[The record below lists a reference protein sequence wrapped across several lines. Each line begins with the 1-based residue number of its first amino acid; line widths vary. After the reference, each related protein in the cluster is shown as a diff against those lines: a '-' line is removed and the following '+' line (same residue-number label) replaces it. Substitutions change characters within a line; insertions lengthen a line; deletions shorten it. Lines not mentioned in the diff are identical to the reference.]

1 MDAIHILNT
10 GKSDCIILE
19 SEGQFAMIDAAED
32 NDNPRGFRSLAFRG
46 YEQEITNWVLS
57 HCRGQDGKATFAFLL
72 GTHAHSDHLGGF
84 DTLLANPD
92 IVFQKAYL
100 KPYTAKGIF
109 PMEVHFWDNREVY
122 EQTVQALRE
131 REVPIVEQF
140 DGEQVR
146 LGNFR
151 LTFLNAEDRRYRLR
165 HGENC
170 HSVVTLVEKD
180 GTRALLVGDLNYK
193 SGGEKRIMQK
203 LGKVNLL
210 KVGHHGTVGSTSA
223 AFAKA
228 MSPEIAVVTNTRSG
242 AFPDVKLTLKRVGAK
257 VYYTAD
263 CGGVTVLVDGGGKLT
278 VKTGIMP

>member
-170 HSVVTLVEKD
+170 HSVVTLV
-180 GTRALLVGDLNYK
+180 
-193 SGGEKRIMQK
+193 
-203 LGKVNLL
+203 NLL

-228 MSPEIAVVTNTRSG
+228 MSPELAVVTNTRSG
-242 AFPDVKLTLKRVGAK
+242 AFPDVKQKLKRVGAK
-257 VYYTAD
+257 IYYTAD